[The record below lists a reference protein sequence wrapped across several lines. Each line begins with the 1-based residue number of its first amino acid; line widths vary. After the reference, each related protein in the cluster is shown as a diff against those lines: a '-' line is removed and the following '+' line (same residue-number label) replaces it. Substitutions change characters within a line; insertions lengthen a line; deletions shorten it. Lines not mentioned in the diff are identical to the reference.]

1 MAEIETNGTTG
12 KIERNSIEP
21 EAAQKP
27 WFYTAMLPSGTVSKG
42 SAESLADFSELLAS
56 ATISWVD
63 YVTQDAD
70 FDKEAHIIAEQL
82 GFSRELTSSITSES
96 YLNYQDLDIELGMKV
111 PSIQVRELEVEA
123 YPLLLFLRKNFVLTM
138 HPVNVDRRFTRLRR
152 YSETVLKK
160 IPADASAE
168 DKLTMLLSRIIDHNN
183 DRNFEHLRQIEERED
198 ELSETFMDYSVPGT
212 ELAPKIHQMKHAL
225 VIYLDALWDSLDV
238 LHTLRYGDAELITD
252 NPMLLNKLG
261 ILADDVRRQLDLA
274 EHMSEVLASG
284 LEALQS
290 IYNNQLQNTNN
301 QLQSTN
307 NQLQST
313 NNRLSY
319 IVTYL
324 TIIGTA
330 ILVPNTIATILGD
343 TTIFSNLSPKDH
355 IWYWPLMIG
364 ATAVSTY
371 LSYWWVKKRGLMPG
385 KMD

>member
-1 MAEIETNGTTG
+1 MKEIKATGTTG
-12 KIERNSIEP
+12 EIERNSMEP

-27 WFYTAMLPSGTVSKG
+27 WFYVAMSPSGTVSKG
-42 SAESLADFSELLAS
+42 SAESSAGFSELLGS
-56 ATISWVD
+56 TTISWVD
-63 YVTQDAD
+63 YVAQDAD
-70 FDKEAHIIAEQL
+70 FDKEARIVADQL
-82 GFSRELTSSITSES
+82 GFSHELTSSFTSES
-96 YLNYQDLDIELGMKV
+96 YLNYQDLDTELGMKV
-111 PSIQVRELEVEA
+111 PSIQVRELEVEP
-123 YPLLLFLRKNFVLTM
+123 YPLLLFLRKNLILTI
-138 HPVNVDRRFTRLRR
+138 HPLNVDRRFTRLRR
-152 YSETVLKK
+152 YSETILKK

-168 DKLTMLLSRIIDHNN
+168 DKLTMLLTRIIDHNN

-261 ILADDVRRQLDLA
+261 LLAEDVRRQLELA

-301 QLQSTN
+301 QLQNTN
-307 NQLQST
+307 NQLQNI

-319 IVTYL
+319 VVTYL

-330 ILVPNTIATILGD
+330 ILVPNTIATIFGD
-343 TTIFSNLSPKDH
+343 TTIFSDLSPKDQ

-364 ATAVSTY
+364 ATVVATGFV
-371 LSYWWVKKRGLMPG
+371 YWWVRKWGLIPK

>member
-27 WFYTAMLPSGTVSKG
+27 WFYTATSPSGTVSKG

-56 ATISWVD
+56 ATICWVD

-70 FDKEAHIIAEQL
+70 FDKEAHIVVEQL
-82 GFSRELTSSITSES
+82 GFSHELTSSITSES
-96 YLNYQDLDIELGMKV
+96 YLNYQDLDTELGMKV

-123 YPLLLFLRKNFVLTM
+123 YPLLLFLRKNFVLTI

-152 YSETVLKK
+152 YSDTVLKK
-160 IPADASAE
+160 IPAAASAE

-212 ELAPKIHQMKHAL
+212 ELAAKIHQMKHAL
-225 VIYLDALWDSLDV
+225 LIYLDALWDSLDV

-252 NPMLLNKLG
+252 DPMLLNKLG

-274 EHMSEVLASG
+274 EHMSEILASG
-284 LEALQS
+284 LEALQA
-290 IYNNQLQNTNN
+290 IYNNQLQN
-301 QLQSTN
+301 TN

-324 TIIGTA
+324 TIVGTA

-364 ATAVSTY
+364 ATVVSTF
-371 LSYWWVKKRGLMPG
+371 LAYWWVKKRGLMPG